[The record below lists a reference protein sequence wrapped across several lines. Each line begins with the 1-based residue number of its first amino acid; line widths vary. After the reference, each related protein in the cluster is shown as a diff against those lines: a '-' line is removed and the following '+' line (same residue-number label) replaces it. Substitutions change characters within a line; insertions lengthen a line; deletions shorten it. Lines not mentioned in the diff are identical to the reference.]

1 MEFDLDRVIRI
12 VRRWGIW
19 LVVLTVLGVLSGALL
34 SFTRPVEYAATST
47 LLLSPVGGT
56 EPRFG
61 YDVNQA
67 LQSQTQIYQYY
78 AGTTPF
84 LSEAAA
90 QLGLDPATGV
100 QQLQAVT
107 STVSSQAVSTLGIT
121 VTDTDAERTT
131 LWANTIARQLI
142 DYIGRQE
149 APTTGAGGNWVTLTN
164 PEPATVP
171 GAPVSP
177 NRPLWGILGGVFG
190 FLVAASAILLIERL
204 RATMPAIT
212 RRPAALPVLSVLD
225 SIRAQGS
232 GGGLLVDLNAGSE
245 AARGVNQLR
254 SAVQIL
260 TATQGIRTLAIS
272 SLRPGEGKSTVAAN
286 LAVALAEAGDRVI
299 LVDANLVAPRLGE
312 TFGGRTARG
321 LTSLMADPDLDLAD
335 VVTSTNWANLMFI
348 PAGPRIEEGAI
359 DRAAFRRTIAGIVPH
374 ADIVLFEVASL
385 SGTPEPLRLGT
396 YADGMLLVVGGERT
410 RIEALRGISRDK
422 AVTSGN
428 VVGVVIDRGA
438 SSAPTAIPGGTAA
451 TGLTLVTSQQSPP
464 AQIDATP
471 RPQTAPA
478 DHAEANGMVR
488 TQRAVPVADPD
499 VPKATAL
506 TNGTRP
512 DAAMAT
518 ASSNGT
524 RPEATA

>member
-1 MEFDLDRVIRI
+1 MELDLDRVIRI

-19 LVVLTVLGVLSGALL
+19 LLVFTIFGVLSGALL
-34 SFTRPVEYAATST
+34 SFTRPVEYASTST
-47 LLLSPVGGT
+47 LLLSPVGGA

-67 LQSQTQIYQYY
+67 LQSQTEIYRYY

-90 QLGLDPATGV
+90 LLGLDPSTGV

-107 STVSSQAVSTLGIT
+107 STVSSQAVSTIDIT
-121 VTDTDAERTT
+121 VTDTDAGRTT
-131 LWANTIARQLI
+131 LWANTIAQQLI
-142 DYIGRQE
+142 AYIGRQE
-149 APTTGAGGNWVTLTN
+149 AQTTGSGGNWVTLTN
-164 PEPATVP
+164 PEPASVP

-177 NRPLWGILGGVFG
+177 NRPLWGVLGGMFG
-190 FLVAASAILLIERL
+190 FLVAASGILLIDRL
-204 RATMPAIT
+204 RATMPAIN
-212 RRPAALPVLSVLD
+212 RRPAALPVLAVLD
-225 SIRAQGS
+225 TIRSQGS
-232 GGGLLVDLNAGSE
+232 GGAGLLVDPTADSE
-245 AARGVNQLR
+245 VVRGVNQLR

-299 LVDANLVAPRLGE
+299 LVDGNLVAPRLGE
-312 TFGGRTARG
+312 AFGGRTARG

-335 VVTSTNWANLMFI
+335 VVTSTNWANLMFV
-348 PAGPRIEEGAI
+348 PAGPRVEDGEI

-374 ADIVLFEVASL
+374 ADLVIFEVASL
-385 SGTPEPLRLGT
+385 TGTAEPLRLGT
-396 YADGMLLVVGGERT
+396 HADGMLLVVGGERT
-410 RIEALRGISRDK
+410 RIEALRGISREK
-422 AVTSGN
+422 SVTSGN

-438 SSAPTAIPGGTAA
+438 GSVLAPLPPHAPA
-451 TGLTLVTSQQSPP
+451 GLTLVASHQHQTLPIP
-464 AQIDATP
+464 ADPTP
-471 RPQTAPA
+471 RLQPA
-478 DHAEANGMVR
+478 LATHAQANGMVR

-499 VPKATAL
+499 APVSPTHS
-506 TNGTRP
+506 
-512 DAAMAT
+512 
-518 ASSNGT
+518 ASGT

>member
-1 MEFDLDRVIRI
+1 MELDLDRVIRI

-19 LVVLTVLGVLSGALL
+19 LVAFTVLGVLSGALL
-34 SFTRPVEYAATST
+34 SFTRPVEYASTST
-47 LLLSPVGGT
+47 LLLSPVSGA

-84 LSEAAA
+84 LSEVAA

-100 QQLQAVT
+100 QQLRTVT
-107 STVSSQAVSTLGIT
+107 STVGSQAVSTIAIT

-131 LWANTIARQLI
+131 LWANTIAQQLI
-142 DYIGRQE
+142 SYIGRQE
-149 APTTGAGGNWVTLTN
+149 ALTAGSGGTWVSLTN
-164 PEPATVP
+164 PEPALVP

-177 NRPLWGILGGVFG
+177 SRPLWGVLGGMFG

-204 RATMPAIT
+204 RATLPEIN

-225 SIRAQGS
+225 TIRS
-232 GGGLLVDLNAGSE
+232 YSGGLLVDLKGGSE

-260 TATQGIRTLAIS
+260 TATQGIRSLAIG

-299 LVDANLVAPRLGE
+299 LVDANLVAPQLGE

-321 LTSLMADPDLDLAD
+321 LTSLMADPNLDLAD

-348 PAGPRIEEGAI
+348 PAGPRVEDDAI

-374 ADIVLFEVASL
+374 ADLVIFEVAHL
-385 SGTPEPLRLGT
+385 TGTPEPLRLGAN
-396 YADGMLLVVGGERT
+396 ADGMLLVVGGERT
-410 RIEALRGISRDK
+410 RIEALRGISREK
-422 AVTSGN
+422 AVARGN

-438 SSAPTAIPGGTAA
+438 GSVLSPIPGGSSPS
-451 TGLTLVTSQQSPP
+451 GLTLIASHPRLPAPP
-464 AQIDATP
+464 DAIP
-471 RPQTAPA
+471 RLQPA
-478 DHAEANGMVR
+478 IANQAEANGMVR
-488 TQRAVPVADPD
+488 TQRAVPV
-499 VPKATAL
+499 VEQ
-506 TNGTRP
+506 
-512 DAAMAT
+512 DAASAP
-518 ASSNGT
+518 SSTGS